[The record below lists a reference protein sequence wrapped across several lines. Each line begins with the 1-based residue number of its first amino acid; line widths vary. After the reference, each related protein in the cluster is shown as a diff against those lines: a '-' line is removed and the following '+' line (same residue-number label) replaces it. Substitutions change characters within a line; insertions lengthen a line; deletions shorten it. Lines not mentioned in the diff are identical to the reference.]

1 MSTELRSL
9 ICVNCGA
16 SDFESK
22 SETEW
27 ECRYCGTDYTMAEG
41 LCPFCGFVNSPQADF
56 CGRCGEDLAWVCPAC
71 HGENRVTASHC
82 RSCGRDR
89 ITAEQRA
96 YSRTMQARE
105 AREALLAADL
115 EAVEADRQASEER
128 LQRMWAQE
136 EARQAALREAQ
147 ARQREIERK
156 ALYIVAAAFAFVVLL
171 ICVAGF
177 IAWLS
182 GG

>member
-41 LCPFCGFVNSPQADF
+41 LCPFCGFLNSPQADF

-71 HGENRVTASHC
+71 HVENRVTA
-82 RSCGRDR
+82 
-89 ITAEQRA
+89 
-96 YSRTMQARE
+96 SRTMQARE